1 MREKLI
7 NGWVLGK
14 DGMHHVNPNWKG
26 EEGMVNMKA
35 ENVVNIKKQ
44 GTEKLVRDGEELVR
58 KGEEVGIV
66 AVQKMKKK
74 AGLVENVGSAE
85 KKKKKLG
92 PRGLRRNGGY
102 DYRSLP
108 APNYSGDGQ
117 KVAQWVLAEKNMK
130 REGYGYIPFKPASFK
145 SKKAFQCVG
154 DVYYDCYM
162 LARPREDPKHCI
174 DNPFS
179 EETCVGDRQPLPR

>member
-1 MREKLI
+1 MREKVM

-14 DGMHHVNPNWKG
+14 DGMYRVNPKWKG
-26 EEGMVNMKA
+26 EEGMVNIK
-35 ENVVNIKKQ
+35 EEDVVNIKKE
-44 GTEKLVRDGEELVR
+44 GTEKLVGE
-58 KGEEVGIV
+58 GEEVGIV
-66 AVQKMKKK
+66 SGQKMKKE

-85 KKKKKLG
+85 KKKKLG